1 MIAITFLLLISLIAY
16 VYYIEQ
22 ADIEIALHKGL
33 LFGFSQSSNYFEE
46 EGETDHY
53 FQVALVLIIITL
65 KYTRKD
71 ELKN

>member
-1 MIAITFLLLISLIAY
+1 MIAITFLLLIFLLAY
-16 VYYIEQ
+16 VYYTEK
-22 ADIEIALHKGL
+22 ADVEIALHKGL

-65 KYTRKD
+65 RYTRKD
-71 ELKN
+71 ELED

>member
-1 MIAITFLLLISLIAY
+1 MITITFLLLIFLLAY
-16 VYYIEQ
+16 VYFTEQ
-22 ADIEIALHKGL
+22 ADVEVALHKGVL
-33 LFGFSQSSNYFEE
+33 LGFSQSSNYFEE

-65 KYTRKD
+65 RYTRKD